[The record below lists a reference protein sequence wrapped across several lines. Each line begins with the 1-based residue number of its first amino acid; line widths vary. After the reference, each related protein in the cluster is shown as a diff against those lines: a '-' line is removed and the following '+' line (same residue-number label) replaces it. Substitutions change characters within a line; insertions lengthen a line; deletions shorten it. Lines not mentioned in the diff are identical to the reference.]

1 MRTPKKKKLR
11 IKKASEGENISEKGC
26 GKKIVIVVAN
36 VDGED
41 TKKKI
46 NKIGNWNEN
55 ALDGEDITEKEK
67 RCTEKVEI

>member
-11 IKKASEGENISEKGC
+11 IKKASEGEDISEKGC

-41 TKKKI
+41 TKKK
-46 NKIGNWNEN
+46 NKIGMKMPWMVR
-55 ALDGEDITEKEK
+55 T
-67 RCTEKVEI
+67 